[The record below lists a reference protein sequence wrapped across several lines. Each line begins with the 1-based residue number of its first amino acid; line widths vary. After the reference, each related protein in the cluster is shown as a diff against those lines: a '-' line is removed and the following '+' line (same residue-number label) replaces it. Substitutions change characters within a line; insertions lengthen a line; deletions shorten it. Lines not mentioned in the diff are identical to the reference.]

1 MSDPTRRSRLEAI
14 AAEIERRKN
23 KKIQSNPDGGLME
36 FVRYFWDV
44 LEPNTEFVYGWP
56 LEAVCKHL
64 EAVSRGEITKLLINV
79 PPGFMKP
86 ISVEEPILTDQ
97 GFVRLG
103 DIKVGDKVLTHKGRF
118 KKVLAVHEQG
128 ELDVVR
134 VTTQQG
140 RSVIAAPDHPFL
152 TTRGWIAAG
161 DLKPNGDYVAV
172 PRVDEDM
179 AGKRMSPEEARL
191 LGYLVG
197 DGCIS
202 HKSLSFVNMEK
213 EIIDDFIYC
222 AKSCGF
228 YAREIKHP
236 HPKTKASKIIFKSTE
251 KRWTNIHQEP
261 PVLTWLKSHNL
272 FLSNSYT
279 KRIPPAVFAS
289 GKEAVA
295 NFIGAYWSCD
305 GMIKTRHADKRTT
318 MVSIATTVSEG
329 LAKDLQQALMI
340 LNIQSRVRTKLKN
353 LISKKQP
360 GGKYKVF
367 DIATSQRNEVAKF
380 ASLPGLVTY
389 KKENAKLAFFDQFD
403 PPLFADEV
411 IAVDQAGKAQ
421 CRCLTVEE
429 DASFTV
435 NGLAVHNSLLTDVFW
450 PAWEWG
456 PMNMPYLRYVAFSY
470 SAGLTERDNGKFRDL
485 ILSKKYKD
493 LWGDVFEAKKIGE
506 VKITNSRTGSKL
518 ATSVGGIGTGER
530 GDRIIVDD
538 AHNIKDG
545 ESDTIRSETT
555 RWFREALSNR
565 LNDMEKSAI
574 VVIMQRVHEADV
586 SGVILSEIEG
596 YEHLMIPMEY
606 DQGRVCQT
614 SIGWEDPREEEGEL
628 AWPERFP
635 PEVVDNMR
643 STLGP
648 YAYAGQYQQCPT
660 PRGGGIFKR
669 EWWNLW
675 NDPFDAYPPL
685 EFVLVSVDTAYTK
698 KEENDPSACTVWG
711 LFRENGAP
719 RIMLLYAWRKHLEL
733 HGKYEPRGDN
743 ESNEDFRRRTQPLWG
758 LIEWIAYTCRRYK
771 ADRLIIEGKASGL
784 SVAQE
789 IQRLYGYE
797 GWGVEIVQPQAD
809 KVARAHAVQPI
820 FSQLLVYA
828 PDRDW
833 ADMVIDE
840 MSTFPKG
847 RYKDLTDSTTQAMK
861 FLRDSNM
868 IVHRHEL
875 EAEFEEGRKYRGKLQ
890 PLYPV

>member
-23 KKIQSNPDGGLME
+23 KKLQSNPDGGLME

-79 PPGFMKP
+79 PPGFMK
-86 ISVEEPILTDQ
+86 
-97 GFVRLG
+97 
-103 DIKVGDKVLTHKGRF
+103 
-118 KKVLAVHEQG
+118 
-128 ELDVVR
+128 
-134 VTTQQG
+134 
-140 RSVIAAPDHPFL
+140 
-152 TTRGWIAAG
+152 
-161 DLKPNGDYVAV
+161 
-172 PRVDEDM
+172 
-179 AGKRMSPEEARL
+179 
-191 LGYLVG
+191 
-197 DGCIS
+197 
-202 HKSLSFVNMEK
+202 
-213 EIIDDFIYC
+213 
-222 AKSCGF
+222 
-228 YAREIKHP
+228 
-236 HPKTKASKIIFKSTE
+236 
-251 KRWTNIHQEP
+251 
-261 PVLTWLKSHNL
+261 
-272 FLSNSYT
+272 
-279 KRIPPAVFAS
+279 
-289 GKEAVA
+289 
-295 NFIGAYWSCD
+295 
-305 GMIKTRHADKRTT
+305 
-318 MVSIATTVSEG
+318 
-329 LAKDLQQALMI
+329 
-340 LNIQSRVRTKLKN
+340 
-353 LISKKQP
+353 
-360 GGKYKVF
+360 
-367 DIATSQRNEVAKF
+367 
-380 ASLPGLVTY
+380 
-389 KKENAKLAFFDQFD
+389 
-403 PPLFADEV
+403 
-411 IAVDQAGKAQ
+411 
-421 CRCLTVEE
+421 
-429 DASFTV
+429 
-435 NGLAVHNSLLTDVFW
+435 SLLTDVFW

-456 PMNMPYLRYVAFSY
+456 PQGKPYLRYVAFSY
-470 SAGLTERDNGKFRDL
+470 SAGLTERDNSKFRDL

-530 GDRIIVDD
+530 GDRIICFPYEELVATEQGPLPIGHVVENKLKIKAWSYNHKTNTFELQPIIGWHKNPSRELIKLTFEDGSCVTSTKDHKFLTNEGYKEAQSLFVGNSLLSAPSRMLVSSSSITVPQIQIEMGPNLFSTDTSYCAHTNTKFFAKNFSSIVMSCRNLTNNFFSQMRYTISKSSMFFAICNVLSSCSVFKVFKSTIRSISVFMSNFMSHWNRAYKSFCNKLMAKTINGFSIISQSYSGISFIKDWSHNFSWNSQNMTVSNCCSWKAFDTTKIRNQINVCKTNNIFPNFNRIVSIEHIKDLPSSTYCITVENNHNLLCGTLANIIASNCDD
-538 AHNIKDG
+538 PHNIKDG
-545 ESDTIRSETT
+545 ESDVIRSETT

-606 DQGRVCQT
+606 DPGRICQT

-733 HGKYEPRGDN
+733 HGKYEPRSDS
-743 ESNEDFRRRTQPLWG
+743 ETNEDFRRRTQPLWG